1 MVDMGEDKAA
11 DDVASSPGIASPVLG
26 AQRALAT
33 IFARGV
39 LRVLAKRHVDRQTTC
54 LSAASKP
61 CLDTVNTE
69 RSR

>member
-1 MVDMGEDKAA
+1 MVGKGEDKA
-11 DDVASSPGIASPVLG
+11 DTNRGSVPDVVSTAIDAR
-26 AQRALAT
+26 RALAA
-33 IFARGV
+33 ILVRGV
-39 LRVLAKRHVDRQTTC
+39 LRVLAKRQGARQTTC